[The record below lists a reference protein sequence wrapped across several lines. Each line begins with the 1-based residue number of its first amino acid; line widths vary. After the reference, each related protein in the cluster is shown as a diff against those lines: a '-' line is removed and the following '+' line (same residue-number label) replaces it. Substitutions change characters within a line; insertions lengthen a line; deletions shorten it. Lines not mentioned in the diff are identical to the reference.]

1 MAGKRILIVGQLM
14 GKRIKSAVAGID
26 HEDIVKIPFDHQDGP
41 AENSII
47 SVKVTSTDEKKAHY
61 LSWIGY
67 FDLDLASAQEPDAWQ
82 LVEPASPYRE
92 EIEWSAYP

>member
-1 MAGKRILIVGQLM
+1 MVSKRLTISGQLM
-14 GKRIKSAVAGID
+14 GKRVKPTVATID
-26 HEDIVKIPFDHQDGP
+26 HEDIVKILQDHEDGP

-47 SVKVTSTDEKKAHY
+47 SVKVTSTNEKKAHY

-82 LVEPASPYRE
+82 LIEPAKPYKE
-92 EIEWSAYP
+92 EIEWSPYP